1 MSALQKV
8 NRGEIILSLI
18 VDDMSILFYAV
29 FGIIAKLCN
38 LLSYTIRV
46 YFISHNPIKFWK
58 LSFYFFHFFIDSIG
72 IISFVKKMKSS

>member
-8 NRGEIILSLI
+8 NRGKIIVSLI

-46 YFISHNPIKFWK
+46 YFISHNPIKF
-58 LSFYFFHFFIDSIG
+58 
-72 IISFVKKMKSS
+72 

>member
-29 FGIIAKLCN
+29 FGIIAKLWN

-46 YFISHNPIKFWK
+46 YFISHNPIKF
-58 LSFYFFHFFIDSIG
+58 
-72 IISFVKKMKSS
+72 